1 MVRSDAMHHKGGDVM
16 AAAST
21 TTKMTLRRLAAL
33 LGALALVG
41 LTFHAGRASAVPQ
54 PSMESA
60 LGHLE
65 QAKAALERAEHN
77 KGGFRVKAL
86 QLTSQAIG
94 AVREGIAVGNK

>member
-1 MVRSDAMHHKGGDVM
+1 MTA
-16 AAAST
+16 T
-21 TTKMTLRRLAAL
+21 TTTRNAKKISLRRMVAL
-33 LGALALVG
+33 VGALALVA
-41 LTFHAGRASAVPQ
+41 LTFVAGRASAVPQ

-77 KGGFRVKAL
+77 KGGFRAKAL
-86 QLTSQAIG
+86 QLTSQAIV